1 VKAPD
6 PKTGMERYRIVE
18 PDDFELIVG
27 ESSGDIRLTGTLT
40 GETQRLPKFWRM
52 ESAAEVGAA
61 ASAS

>member
-1 VKAPD
+1 
-6 PKTGMERYRIVE
+6 MERYRIVE